1 MKEVIKLSCY
11 KPVVNN
17 IVEEVVKLS
26 CHKPLVNNIVKEV
39 VKLLCK
45 KTALIEEKEKTK
57 KRNTEVA
64 GIENKWID
72 FY

>member
-39 VKLLCK
+39 VKLSCE
-45 KTALIEEKEKTK
+45 KTALIEEKEKNQEK
-57 KRNTEVA
+57 KYRS
-64 GIENKWID
+64 GWYRK
-72 FY
+72 